1 MPLTQVSPG
10 LLDSNAATLSFKNRI
25 INPFFQ
31 IDQRN
36 SGAAHN
42 VSTSPAYGTDR
53 WLMQSAGAT
62 GTAQQSGWPA
72 GFGFISGLALTGAS
86 GVTNLTA
93 SQRIERNNCAD
104 LAGTTAN
111 ISISAYS
118 ATATT
123 LSWALYYPTAND
135 NYSGLTLITTGSWTI
150 TSTANRYSATVAIP
164 AAATTGLQLTISTGA
179 LAAGQTT
186 FITGVQLAPGNQPSE
201 IERRPFGN
209 ELAMCQRYYYQT
221 WGFGSFT
228 NIGGGY
234 AGQVLPSAN
243 NATSYG
249 TGIFPTAMR
258 AAPTVTLYDSLGSSG
273 NVSQPAIANGL
284 AATAGNISM
293 SGFLNVTKSSTT
305 FTVGTPVICQ
315 FVASIEL

>member
-42 VSTSPAYGTDR
+42 VSTTAAYGTDR

-72 GFGFISGLALTGAS
+72 GFGFNSGLALTGAS

-93 SQRIERNNCAD
+93 SQRIERNNCVD
-104 LAGTTAN
+104 LAGTTVN

-123 LSWALYYPTAND
+123 LSWAMYYPTAND

-150 TSTANRYSATVAIP
+150 NSTSNRYSATVAIP

-186 FITGVQLAPGNQPSE
+186 FITGVQLAPGNQPSAV
-201 IERRPFGN
+201 ERRPYGT
-209 ELAMCQRYYYQT
+209 ELALCQRYYELVSQFV
-221 WGFGSFT
+221 GK
-228 NIGGGY
+228 
-234 AGQVLPSAN
+234 
-243 NATSYG
+243 ATSSTNAEG
-249 TGIFPTAMR
+249 TITFMVQKR
-258 AAPTVTLYDSLGSSG
+258 AAPSLSVVNGTNTLLELGVAVRSFNAISGSILVNGGYVVLQGASSMTSNNLCIFYNSPSILG
-273 NVSQPAIANGL
+273 
-284 AATAGNISM
+284 
-293 SGFLNVTKSSTT
+293 
-305 FTVGTPVICQ
+305 
-315 FVASIEL
+315 ASAEL